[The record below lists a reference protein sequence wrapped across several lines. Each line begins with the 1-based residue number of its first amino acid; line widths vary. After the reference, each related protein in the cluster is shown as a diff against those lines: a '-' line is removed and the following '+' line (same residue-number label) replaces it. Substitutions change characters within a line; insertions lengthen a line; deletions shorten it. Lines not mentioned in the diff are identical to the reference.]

1 MHGFYADRVAT
12 REPQTLKGRRGFVLP
27 LAWFYADLQL
37 WEGGAV
43 GRAFAPQTPSPV
55 GAKGG
60 NISGEFDEGPALGT
74 L

>member
-1 MHGFYADRVAT
+1 M
-12 REPQTLKGRRGFVLP
+12 LP
-27 LAWFYADLQL
+27 LAWLYADLQL

-55 GAKGG
+55 GAEGG